1 MLTSELICSSAERMR
16 RLKYTLNDDPEEF
29 IEQIRNHLAVVEPE
43 YTDKRLCD
51 VILEKIPFDLS
62 LELANLRATKN
73 ITILTATLIRAHQL
87 YILRA
92 REKSKSSVTGT
103 KIHSQNR
110 RQPNEDNIRRK
121 DDNVRFN
128 NMNATRSLVRP
139 LTFKSQKKCFKCNQV
154 GHLQRNCPTQYL
166 ALKDKEETKEQET
179 NQLIEVDIQPQ
190 MDYETAY
197 TVQKE
202 IFRKTTRKLEP
213 FVTVT
218 ITDFEKNKI
227 DETEALI
234 DTGSH
239 VNIMSKDYATKN
251 KWKILESET
260 IIKGVDQQKIKVVG
274 ITYGIMALAGESV
287 GFAVKF
293 IVVKICY

>member
-1 MLTSELICSSAERMR
+1 
-16 RLKYTLNDDPEEF
+16 
-29 IEQIRNHLAVVEPE
+29 
-43 YTDKRLCD
+43 
-51 VILEKIPFDLS
+51 
-62 LELANLRATKN
+62 
-73 ITILTATLIRAHQL
+73 
-87 YILRA
+87 
-92 REKSKSSVTGT
+92 
-103 KIHSQNR
+103 
-110 RQPNEDNIRRK
+110 
-121 DDNVRFN
+121 
-128 NMNATRSLVRP
+128 
-139 LTFKSQKKCFKCNQV
+139 
-154 GHLQRNCPTQYL
+154 
-166 ALKDKEETKEQET
+166 
-179 NQLIEVDIQPQ
+179 

-274 ITYGIMALAGESV
+274 ITYVIMALVGESI

-293 IVVKICY
+293 IVVSNPGQKLLLGQDFHRITGLTIIASKKEYTLLHKKKNGEQVPAKYWLRSCKPNELKDLIRLYEQNNQINQKSFKI

>member
-1 MLTSELICSSAERMR
+1 
-16 RLKYTLNDDPEEF
+16 
-29 IEQIRNHLAVVEPE
+29 
-43 YTDKRLCD
+43 
-51 VILEKIPFDLS
+51 
-62 LELANLRATKN
+62 
-73 ITILTATLIRAHQL
+73 
-87 YILRA
+87 
-92 REKSKSSVTGT
+92 
-103 KIHSQNR
+103 
-110 RQPNEDNIRRK
+110 
-121 DDNVRFN
+121 
-128 NMNATRSLVRP
+128 
-139 LTFKSQKKCFKCNQV
+139 
-154 GHLQRNCPTQYL
+154 
-166 ALKDKEETKEQET
+166 
-179 NQLIEVDIQPQ
+179 

-260 IIKGVDQQKIKVVG
+260 IIKGVDQQKIKVIG